1 MVHKENFS
9 NTPLLCNGLSLEIEL
24 RFLHITHWKLSL
36 IVVCLLYLRL
46 KRWCGQAKG
55 IFGHFFIMW
64 WCELAWTSLLCFF
77 LLFHFEEVRKL
88 PILLLSGGKILFIF
102 FPPGG
107 RLPFFFFLNKQRQ
120 TLIISEMKQS
130 KHSFSFPLWSHCVWF
145 IPWRFWPWSLTSE
158 TT

>member
-1 MVHKENFS
+1 MQWTEPWNRIAIS
-9 NTPLLCNGLSLEIEL
+9 SYNPLEIVSYSCL
-24 RFLHITHWKLSL
+24 PFVFKVKALVWTGKGHLWSFLHNVMMWTCMNF
-36 IVVCLLYLRL
+36 IVV
-46 KRWCGQAKG
+46 
-55 IFGHFFIMW
+55 
-64 WCELAWTSLLCFF
+64 FF

>member
-9 NTPLLCNGLSLEIEL
+9 NTPFLCNGLSLEIEL

-77 LLFHFEEVRKL
+77 YCFTLRKL
-88 PILLLSGGKILFIF
+88 GNYPSF
-102 FPPGG
+102 FSQVEKYCSFFFLQEEGY
-107 RLPFFFFLNKQRQ
+107 LFFFFLNKQRQ